1 MADDEISD
9 GPHPKKMRHE
19 QGTGNI
25 LDSFIK
31 NKTYDVSIFL
41 FDNFYKVQYCIML
54 KISLTRKFL
63 DLLNIKRKI
72 L

>member
-31 NKTYDVSIFL
+31 NKTYDVSIFYL
-41 FDNFYKVQYCIML
+41 ITFTKYD
-54 KISLTRKFL
+54 T
-63 DLLNIKRKI
+63 I
-72 L
+72 LC